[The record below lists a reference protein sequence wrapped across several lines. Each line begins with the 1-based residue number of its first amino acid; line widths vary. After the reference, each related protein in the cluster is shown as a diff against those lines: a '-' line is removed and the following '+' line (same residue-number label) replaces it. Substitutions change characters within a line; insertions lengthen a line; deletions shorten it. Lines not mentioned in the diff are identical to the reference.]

1 MAHIHYKFSSKLS
14 YDTVV
19 FDGPNISLTDLKK
32 QIMGREK
39 LRAGDCDL
47 QIINAQ
53 TKEEF
58 TEDGGHIPK
67 GSSVIVRRIP
77 IIGVKP
83 SSNSKTNHKERDVQI
98 PKAYGSHRAISES
111 SSTRALSF
119 FSKMQLANLA
129 EADVSEE
136 DKIRVM
142 MNQSSCEMMKMN
154 SKLGPALPE
163 NYACY
168 RCGNG
173 GHHIRNCPVSGD
185 KNFEA
190 PPRIKKSTGIPR
202 SFMVEVNDPNI
213 KGVMLTSCGRYAI
226 PAIDA
231 EAYAVGKKEKPP
243 FIPQEQP
250 KCEEKEEPIPDEL
263 LCLICHDLL
272 TDAVVIPCCGN
283 SYCDD
288 CIRTALLESETHVC
302 PTCGQSD
309 VSPDTLIANKFL
321 RQAVNNFKKERGC
334 SKSQRTACVTSQSQN
349 TTPRPSPVPTLTP
362 SSIQNKIKK
371 PLQSPCT
378 EQESLVNKP
387 KPEKS
392 PPLSESPDGH
402 PATPE
407 PAPVENSS
415 ENTSP
420 QPEQSLAVTSNN
432 EELEKTRDDLEAITP
447 SGLVSNKDS
456 PEAPSQ
462 LIPQVKS
469 VEETEQLQTIGVNQR
484 QSSSDSTTRLSGSS
498 TSRDSTC
505 STSTYLAGSLT
516 ESSSEQHRTSSS
528 SSSYSSLQT
537 TPPPLFPSPPFH
549 TFVPTHQPLSSYL
562 PGYPPTTPAWKL
574 PIPPG
579 APLPSLCSSSST
591 SSIPVLIPKEWY
603 KFQRKKKER
612 SPHKR
617 SFSHSVS
624 KSSKSKSS
632 RSYSGS
638 SSRSGSRSRSRS
650 RHRSPYAS
658 HRAFHSHSNP
668 SRSFGYKR
676 PRSPTPSSSSSP
688 LSSSHSRSKSSSDR
702 TQKNRHHSKKLAS
715 SSQGSKRRG
724 ERSSR
729 EARKSSGPKGL
740 NDASG
745 LELERQCYLQ
755 WKKEYQEWYDKFF
768 SNYISQ
774 FHQLPF
780 PPPPPPPPLYSQDSS
795 YLKQEGDVVRKNDG
809 SPTSED
815 SNYSRSPLSNSSND
829 SHSPLC
835 HPSSD
840 SCSSPKA
847 NDDHSSPSHSSND
860 RPPTPSEV
868 QVQSKDNIKEG
879 TKKNSSLPDSLT
891 KSSEEVNWQETT
903 TDDNPQKKKVGYC
916 RPLKH
921 EPKKKKPEKSPST
934 DSSGSINILRQDKR
948 RCNTE
953 PNSCKDGSPVQHKG
967 TASDSLKSVQLLKPN
982 QPPDKE
988 KKEKAKMETN
998 LETQQGT
1005 RKDNG
1010 SNSCQNRER
1019 KRKTKSGTDS
1029 NRLDTEEHQH
1039 PEGSKTSD
1047 SKSERDK
1054 KRKKHEERHNK
1065 QGDLPSKT
1073 KSSECLKPKVA
1084 EEPKSFESE
1093 SLKPSDRQAQ
1103 STEKKKESEASPL
1116 AKKDIWE
1123 GGIKVISHKKISIN
1137 INLDGKKKDEKTEHN
1152 SSSLGICTE
1161 LSGVTK
1167 EEVMKENTKTE
1178 VNEKKE
1184 SSPGLKS
1191 QEKLL
1196 SHLQEIRESRN
1207 KATTSSVDKE
1217 DVSMKISRQEE
1228 KTGELKKRE
1237 EEEDLDLWHCALEGV
1252 EDMEEKTGKEE
1263 EADRKKDGCREHK
1276 IALTRVEK
1284 GSSGRGNRLEAQ
1296 KEDNAVKLSSQRSKT
1311 INLYRQTDTSK
1322 HSSRSTEG
1330 IQETTGGEKLLE
1342 DKSNDRPKVMQ
1353 NQPMQVPHSKW
1364 EKHEKDVTKTEV
1376 KAPLPQPL
1384 ETRTNTE
1391 SVEDNEQKSL
1401 RSTERGRD
1409 RNRVT
1414 AGGRDQE
1421 KGRNSALAGSYSS
1434 VAPSCGSE
1442 RERDKERT
1450 RENERRRES
1459 DRSKQGVKGEERR
1472 RDWAAAVSKRNVSSS
1487 SNFSHLSVSKDT
1499 EQRDLPRESEL
1510 SSSCYSRK
1518 SARSTYMP
1526 DQNVAK
1532 RHRDASLDFNS
1543 KNKDHFYDYSY
1554 HHQAADYSYK
1564 DRPPGTQHSPPAYSH
1579 CRDRGTHSFEPPAGS
1594 QRGFTDWELMQ
1605 NKSRNESRVQ
1615 KAERPGREKKTVG
1628 DGNRERQTPELVG
1641 DGGGWSQREEK
1652 AQRLEERRRSSSS
1665 SGSSIRSSAS
1675 RRSSRDE

>member
-77 IIGVKP
+77 LIGVKS
-83 SSNSKTNHKERDVQI
+83 SSNSKTNHKERSDVQI
-98 PKAYGSHRAISES
+98 PKAFGSHRAISES

-154 SKLGPALPE
+154 SKLGPTLPE

-168 RCGNG
+168 RCGNS
-173 GHHIRNCPVSGD
+173 GHHIRNCPGSGD

-202 SFMVEVNDPNI
+202 SFMVEVDDPNI

-272 TDAVVIPCCGN
+272 SDAVVIPCCGN

-321 RQAVNNFKKERGC
+321 RQAVNNFKKERG
-334 SKSQRTACVTSQSQN
+334 SGKIQRTSLSQN
-349 TTPRPSPVPTLTP
+349 TTPKPSPVPTLTA
-362 SSIQNKIKK
+362 STLQNKTKK

-378 EQESLVNKP
+378 EQESMVNKP

-392 PPLSESPDGH
+392 PLLSQSAEGR

-407 PAPVENSS
+407 PSAVENPS
-415 ENTSP
+415 ESTST
-420 QPEQSLAVTSNN
+420 QPEQSLGVTSNN
-432 EELEKTRDDLEAITP
+432 EEPEKTPDDLEAVAL
-447 SGLVSNKDS
+447 SGPASNKDL
-456 PEAPSQ
+456 PDAPSQ
-462 LIPQVKS
+462 LIPLVNS
-469 VEETEQLQTIGVNQR
+469 VEGTEQLQTICVK
-484 QSSSDSTTRLSGSS
+484 QSQPSSDSTTRPPGSS
-498 TSRDSTC
+498 TSRDSIM
-505 STSTYLAGSLT
+505 STYPAGSLT
-516 ESSSEQHRTSSS
+516 ESNSEQHRTRSS

-537 TPPPLFPSPPFH
+537 TPSPLFRSPPFH

-579 APLPSLCSSSST
+579 APLPSLCSSTT

-603 KFQRKKKER
+603 RFQRKKKER

-638 SSRSGSRSRSRS
+638 SSRSESRSRSRS
-650 RHRSPYAS
+650 RHRSPHSS

-688 LSSSHSRSKSSSDR
+688 LSSSHSRSKSSSDHS
-702 TQKNRHHSKKLAS
+702 QKNRHHSKRSGLS
-715 SSQGSKRRG
+715 THGSKRRG
-724 ERSSR
+724 ERPAR
-729 EARKSSGPKGL
+729 EARKSSGLKGL
-740 NDASG
+740 SDTSC

-755 WKKEYQEWYDKFF
+755 WKKEYQEWYDKYF

-774 FHQLPF
+774 FHHLPF
-780 PPPPPPPPLYSQDSS
+780 PPPPPPPPLFSQDSF
-795 YLKQEGDVVRKNDG
+795 YLKQEGESVRKGDG

-815 SNYSRSPLSNSSND
+815 SNYSGSPPSNSSND
-829 SHSPLC
+829 RHSPIC
-835 HPSSD
+835 HLSSD
-840 SCSSPKA
+840 SCSSPKV
-847 NDDHSSPSHSSND
+847 NDDHFSPSRCSND
-860 RPPTPSEV
+860 RPSTPSEV
-868 QVQSKDNIKEG
+868 QVQLTDNMKESLERD
-879 TKKNSSLPDSLT
+879 SSLPDSLT
-891 KSSEEVNWQETT
+891 KSREEASRQKAK
-903 TDDNPQKKKVGYC
+903 TDDNPQTKTKVEDC
-916 RPLKH
+916 STRRN
-921 EPKKKKPEKSPST
+921 EEKKKKPKKSPSS
-934 DSSGSINILRQDKR
+934 DSSGSTNVLRQDKR
-948 RCNTE
+948 RRKTE
-953 PNSCKDGSPVQHKG
+953 PNSCEDDSLLRHKG
-967 TASDSLKSVQLLKPN
+967 TTGDSLKSIQPLLKPN
-982 QPPDKE
+982 QPLHKE
-988 KKEKAKMETN
+988 KKEKPKDKTK
-998 LETQQGT
+998 LETQQEP
-1005 RKDNG
+1005 RKDKG

-1019 KRKTKSGTDS
+1019 KCKTKPSTDS
-1029 NRLDTEEHQH
+1029 NMSEVHQH

-1047 SKSERDK
+1047 SKSEQDK
-1054 KRKKHEERHNK
+1054 KRQKQDEERNKKHK
-1065 QGDLPSKT
+1065 DLPTKT
-1073 KSSECLKPKVA
+1073 KSSKCLQPKVA
-1084 EEPKSFESE
+1084 EGPKSLESE
-1093 SLKPSDRQAQ
+1093 SLKSSERRVQ
-1103 STEKKKESEASPL
+1103 STEEKRKEREASPL

-1123 GGIKVISHKKISIN
+1123 GGGKVMSQKKISIN
-1137 INLDGKKKDEKTEHN
+1137 INLDGKSKEEKTKQN
-1152 SSSLGICTE
+1152 SSGLEICTGERTE
-1161 LSGVTK
+1161 LSGVT
-1167 EEVMKENTKTE
+1167 EEKATEEGTKTE
-1178 VNEKKE
+1178 SKEKRE
-1184 SSPGLKS
+1184 SSPGVKS
-1191 QEKLL
+1191 QEKILSLL
-1196 SHLQEIRESRN
+1196 KDIRETGN
-1207 KATTSSVDKE
+1207 KATSSVNKK
-1217 DVSMKISRQEE
+1217 DVSMKIPKRDE
-1228 KTGELKKRE
+1228 KDGGEKKRE
-1237 EEEDLDLWHCALEGV
+1237 DDFDLWHCALEGV
-1252 EDMEEKTGKEE
+1252 EDREQRTGKE
-1263 EADRKKDGCREHK
+1263 DRKAEREKDGCGGHK
-1276 IALTRVEK
+1276 NTLPQLEK
-1284 GSSGRGNRLEAQ
+1284 GGAGRGNRVEAQ
-1296 KEDNAVKLSSQRSKT
+1296 KEDNAVRSSSQRSKT
-1311 INLYRQTDTSK
+1311 KIHRQNETLK
-1322 HSSRSTEG
+1322 HSSKASLKSSRGAEG
-1330 IQETTGGEKLLE
+1330 SLEATMAGGKLLE
-1342 DKSNDRPKVMQ
+1342 EKPNDQAEVTQ
-1353 NQPMQVPHSKW
+1353 NEPTQPNLLVPHSKR
-1364 EKHEKDVTKTEV
+1364 EKTEKDVTKGEV
-1376 KAPLPQPL
+1376 KATLPQAS
-1384 ETRTNTE
+1384 ETTTDVE

-1401 RSTERGRD
+1401 RSTERARD

-1414 AGGRDQE
+1414 VGGRDQE
-1421 KGRNSALAGSYSS
+1421 KERNSASSGSHSS

-1442 RERDKERT
+1442 RERDRERP
-1450 RENERRRES
+1450 NERQREGE
-1459 DRSKQGVKGEERR
+1459 RSKPGVREEERR
-1472 RDWAAAVSKRNVSSS
+1472 RDWDAPVSKRTAFN
-1487 SNFSHLSVSKDT
+1487 SVSKDT
-1499 EQRDLPRESEL
+1499 EWRDLLREGDRR
-1510 SSSCYSRK
+1510 SSCYSRK
-1518 SARSTYMP
+1518 SPRSTYLP

-1532 RHRDASLDFNS
+1532 RHRDVSLDINS
-1543 KNKDHFYDYSY
+1543 QNKDRFYDYSY
-1554 HHQAADYSYK
+1554 PRQSADYGYK
-1564 DRPPGTQHSPPAYSH
+1564 DRPPGSQHSPPAYSH
-1579 CRDRGTHSFEPPAGS
+1579 CRDRGTQPPAGS
-1594 QRGFTDWELMQ
+1594 QRGFTTWEFMQ
-1605 NKSRNESRVQ
+1605 SKNRNEERMQ
-1615 KAERPGREKKTVG
+1615 KAEKPGKERKAA
-1628 DGNRERQTPELVG
+1628 GNEE
-1641 DGGGWSQREEK
+1641 GGWSRREEN
-1652 AQRLEERRRSSSS
+1652 AQRLDERRRSSSS
-1665 SGSSIRSSAS
+1665 SSSSVYSSAS